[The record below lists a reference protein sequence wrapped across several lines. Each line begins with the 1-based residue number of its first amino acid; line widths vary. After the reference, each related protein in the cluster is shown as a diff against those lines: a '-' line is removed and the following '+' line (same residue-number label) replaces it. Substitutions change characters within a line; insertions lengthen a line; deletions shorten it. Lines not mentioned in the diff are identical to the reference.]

1 MSEHSREE
9 GPLMQSGGIREN
21 FPEQVILSF
30 LLQREVRDR
39 PARENGTCNCLEAK
53 GSPLQLVILAGVES

>member
-1 MSEHSREE
+1 MSEDSRKE

-30 LLQREVRDR
+30 LLKRGRSRTDQPEKMEHAV
-39 PARENGTCNCLEAK
+39 A
-53 GSPLQLVILAGVES
+53 